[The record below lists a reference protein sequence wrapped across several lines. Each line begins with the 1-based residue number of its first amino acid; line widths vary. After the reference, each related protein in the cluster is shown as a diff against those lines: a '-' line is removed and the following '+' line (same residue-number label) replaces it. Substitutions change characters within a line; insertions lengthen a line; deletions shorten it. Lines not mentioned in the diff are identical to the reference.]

1 MSISQAVFAA
11 GCFWGIQAVFDTVP
25 GVVSTTV
32 GYTGGQTENPDYRQ
46 VCTGGTGH
54 AEAVKVV
61 FDDKM
66 VTYDQLLDI
75 FFANHDPT
83 TLNRQGPDVGTQY
96 RSAVFW
102 FTSEQKK
109 EALAKIEELNSSGT
123 YPAPVVT
130 EVAPAAEFYPAEEY
144 HQKYLAKQGK
154 GCCSRK
160 TPPLNLSE
168 EEWKKRLSPEQYK
181 ILREKGTE
189 KPFSGQYLN
198 MKDDGTFV
206 CGACGNPVFRSGDKF
221 DSGSGWPSFDRAI
234 PGSIRQNAD
243 FSHGMVRVEVT
254 CARCGSH
261 LGHVFEDGPTN
272 TGMRYCINSGAM
284 NFKPDATKG

>member
-75 FFANHDPT
+75 FCQP
-83 TLNRQGPDVGTQY
+83 RPDHAQPPGTGRRHPVPVGRFLVHTG
-96 RSAVFW
+96 
-102 FTSEQKK
+102 TKK
-109 EALAKIEELNSSGT
+109 EALAKIEELNNSGT

-154 GCCSRK
+154 GCCGRK

-206 CGACGNPVFRSGDKF
+206 CGACGNPVSAPATNSIPAAAGRALTAPFPAASDKMQT
-221 DSGSGWPSFDRAI
+221 S
-234 PGSIRQNAD
+234 
-243 FSHGMVRVEVT
+243 
-254 CARCGSH
+254 
-261 LGHVFEDGPTN
+261 
-272 TGMRYCINSGAM
+272 
-284 NFKPDATKG
+284 ATAW

>member
-1 MSISQAVFAA
+1 M
-11 GCFWGIQAVFDTVP
+11 
-25 GVVSTTV
+25 TTKWSP
-32 GYTGGQTENPDYRQ
+32 TTS
-46 VCTGGTGH
+46 CWT
-54 AEAVKVV
+54 
-61 FDDKM
+61 F
-66 VTYDQLLDI
+66 

-102 FTSEQKK
+102 FTPEQKK
-109 EALAKIEELNSSGT
+109 EALAKIEELNNSGT

-154 GCCSRK
+154 GCCGRK

-284 NFKPDATKG
+284 NFKPDATKD

>member
-1 MSISQAVFAA
+1 M
-11 GCFWGIQAVFDTVP
+11 
-25 GVVSTTV
+25 
-32 GYTGGQTENPDYRQ
+32 RQ
-46 VCTGGTGH
+46 KN
-54 AEAVKVV
+54 A
-61 FDDKM
+61 
-66 VTYDQLLDI
+66 
-75 FFANHDPT
+75 
-83 TLNRQGPDVGTQY
+83 
-96 RSAVFW
+96 
-102 FTSEQKK
+102 
-109 EALAKIEELNSSGT
+109 
-123 YPAPVVT
+123 
-130 EVAPAAEFYPAEEY
+130 AAELKRRRME
-144 HQKYLAKQGK
+144 
-154 GCCSRK
+154 
-160 TPPLNLSE
+160 
-168 EEWKKRLSPEQYK
+168 KRLSPEQYK

-284 NFKPDATKG
+284 NFKPDATKD

>member
-102 FTSEQKK
+102 FTPEQKK
-109 EALAKIEELNSSGT
+109 EALAKIEELNNSGT

-154 GCCSRK
+154 GCCGRK

-272 TGMRYCINSGAM
+272 TGMRYCCLLYTS
-284 NFKPDATKG
+284 DAADD